1 MLAARLVLPTTAL
14 VAALALSIGGSASLA
29 HDALLQ
35 PATQPSAL
43 LEPRRARP
51 HIVGRLLDVGGE
63 PFVGGFTLSTRFEF
77 PDSSTMSLNVGA
89 STDATGAF
97 DFELRSPRV
106 HKPGTDLTWSIAPD
120 DAAPSVDF
128 VVAGKDARRAV
139 GTLTFESGADGA
151 VIGDIGTV
159 QLLEAPRV
167 ASMRIDGPVATTHA
181 VVIDESDFGRSK
193 YGPFDYP
200 HTEPFSVATGSTI
213 ELFSWSTATRWHV
226 FTDPASPRAEALTA
240 VVERGHDL
248 VLTSRELLRVC
259 VAIDLPPPAIDA
271 RSARLVVQPITAAV
285 TPSAIV
291 VDPTRDPALEW
302 LMNFEVPA
310 RHGATIHRLLLSS
323 HEFELY
329 LPAGIHRI
337 EYWQK
342 EHASNGPLLAATAPV
357 FVDRWVELR

>member
-1 MLAARLVLPTTAL
+1 MLAARLALSSTVLA
-14 VAALALSIGGSASLA
+14 AALAIGGFASLA

-63 PFVGGFTLSTRFEF
+63 PFVGGFTLSTSFDF
-77 PDSSTMSLNVGA
+77 PDSSSTSLNVWA

-97 DFELRSPRV
+97 DFELRAPRV
-106 HKPGTDLTWSIAPD
+106 HRPGTDLTWSIAPD

-128 VVAGKDARRAV
+128 VLAGKDARRSV

-151 VIGDIGTV
+151 VIGDIGIA
-159 QLLEAPRV
+159 QLLEPPRV
-167 ASMRIDGPVATTHA
+167 ASLRIDGPVATTHA
-181 VVIDESDFGRSK
+181 VVLDESDFGPSK

-213 ELFSWSTATRWHV
+213 ELFSWSTATRWRV

-240 VVERGHDL
+240 VVERGNDL

-259 VAIDLPPPAIDA
+259 VTIDLPPPTVDA

-291 VDPTRDPALEW
+291 VDPTRDPAREW
-302 LMNFEVPA
+302 IVNFEVPA

-329 LPAGIHRI
+329 LHAGIHRI
-337 EYWQK
+337 EYWRR
-342 EHASNGPLLAATAPV
+342 EHVSDGPLRAATAPV
-357 FVDRWVELR
+357 FVERDVELR